1 VYLET
6 TISGHFVWSK
16 KEGILV
22 KESKGE
28 LTSYMQIQRYL
39 NKYRNKEA
47 HINESYIDSMRV
59 IQVIRRKT

>member
-28 LTSYMQIQRYL
+28 STSYMQIQRYL
-39 NKYRNKEA
+39 NKYIET
-47 HINESYIDSMRV
+47 
-59 IQVIRRKT
+59 RKRILMDLTSIPCVSFV